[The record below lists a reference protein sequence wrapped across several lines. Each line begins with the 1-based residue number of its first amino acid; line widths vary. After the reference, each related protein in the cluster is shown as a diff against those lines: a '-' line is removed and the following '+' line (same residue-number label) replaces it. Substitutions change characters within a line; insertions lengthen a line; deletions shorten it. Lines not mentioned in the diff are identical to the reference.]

1 MAARLISIAAML
13 IAAVGAL
20 QPTRTVQRMR
30 SVRRLSASDASAD
43 EMKLFCEE
51 TAEASADAVRKVSA
65 PPSHARARIPPRQ
78 RARVSQSTKSQMS
91 VEERVQRSMAAEAA
105 EDRMMALAGELEDAI
120 DAGDAALEAE
130 LRANMAATRQQYK
143 DLVGGG
149 SSLFVDAV
157 SEAS

>member
-1 MAARLISIAAML
+1 MARLISIAAML

-20 QPTRTVQRMR
+20 NPTRIQHMR

-51 TAEASADAVRKVSA
+51 TAEASADAVRKVRD

-78 RARVSQSTKSQMS
+78 RARRFANSTNSQMS

>member
-1 MAARLISIAAML
+1 MARLISIAAML

-20 QPTRTVQRMR
+20 IPVRIQHMR

-51 TAEASADAVRKVSA
+51 TAEASADAVRKVRD
-65 PPSHARARIPPRQ
+65 PPSHARARISST
-78 RARVSQSTKSQMS
+78 RASRKSTKSQMS

>member
-1 MAARLISIAAML
+1 
-13 IAAVGAL
+13 
-20 QPTRTVQRMR
+20 
-30 SVRRLSASDASAD
+30 
-43 EMKLFCEE
+43 
-51 TAEASADAVRKVSA
+51 
-65 PPSHARARIPPRQ
+65 
-78 RARVSQSTKSQMS
+78 MS

-130 LRANMAATRQQYK
+130 LRANMVATRQQYK